1 MLDREAGWGLPRRMA
16 GRWAGWDELVLSGV
30 LKENGDELKFTQD
43 YLFTSS
49 SAAAAV
55 ISGTS
60 MNGRISWKL
69 ADGTTLRDWEE
80 RELSGK

>member
-1 MLDREAGWGLPRRMA
+1 MTISSSP
-16 GRWAGWDELVLSGV
+16 
-30 LKENGDELKFTQD
+30 QD

-60 MNGRISWKL
+60 MNGRIMWKL